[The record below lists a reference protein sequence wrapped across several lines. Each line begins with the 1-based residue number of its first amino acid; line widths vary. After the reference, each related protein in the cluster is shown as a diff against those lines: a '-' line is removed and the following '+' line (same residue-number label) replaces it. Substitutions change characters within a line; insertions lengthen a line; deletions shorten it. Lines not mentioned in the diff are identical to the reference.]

1 MRDDAGLGRFQAF
14 QQEACGQGQRA
25 GIEQAT
31 DRQAELSAL
40 AKLVVVA
47 AAEHPLRA
55 ALSLDALYI
64 PSNLATYVFYL
75 ALEGPY
81 ERASGAARAPCSI

>member
-1 MRDDAGLGRFQAF
+1 MPIFLIAPPPSTAEAF
-14 QQEACGQGQRA
+14 
-25 GIEQAT
+25 
-31 DRQAELSAL
+31 LAL
-40 AKLVVVA
+40 

>member
-1 MRDDAGLGRFQAF
+1 MPIFLIAPPPWTAEAF
-14 QQEACGQGQRA
+14 
-25 GIEQAT
+25 
-31 DRQAELSAL
+31 LAL
-40 AKLVVVA
+40 

-75 ALEGPY
+75 ALAGPY